1 MKKCCAAIVLILFI
15 FPMCSQKEERLTGDQ
30 GGSMVVGTTDLP
42 TIISPL
48 SPSMFGSN
56 DILDLLFMHMHRVD
70 PVTGK
75 MKPEL
80 ASSWEFSEDL
90 TSVTYYLRKNVTWW
104 DGQPVTAEDVY
115 YTYRVMIDP
124 EIQYPN
130 IARLRFIRD
139 VEIVGTY
146 AVKFSFD
153 RVYADL
159 LTDSDIMVIPKHLH
173 EQAGESFGT
182 EVIMGNGPY
191 QVVEW
196 VPGEAITLLANEN
209 YYRGKPPLDEIM
221 IQRYTDIDEMVSDFI
236 NGDLDA
242 VLNITPEHA
251 GAMQANDNITVDAHP
266 GNTYTYVG
274 WNLEHPFLNDRDI
287 RRAMSMAINTEGIL
301 DEVFNGMG
309 TVSLGPL
316 PPSSW
321 GYDNSVTQLPY
332 DVSEAQRILREKG
345 FLDRNRNAVIEKDG
359 QEFVLT
365 VITNRENP
373 QRVRILELV
382 ADDLRRIG
390 VRVNTQY
397 LATDAFIRSV
407 LSKEFDGFIMGWSI
421 DEKVDPTIY
430 WSSEVSKG
438 IFNFVSYNNGT
449 VDSLMD
455 VGVTMVNRKKAKEI
469 WSEFQKT
476 VYNDQPYTF
485 LIVADDIAAYNK
497 RVKGVERSL
506 TLTSAYT
513 YYIPEGERRVSVA
526 SLSTPS
532 VTDTTLNLSPP
543 VERGTT
549 AVESLSEKPP
559 QVVAPEKLL
568 EAAARKDTTAAGQDT
583 TAIEPAIIPAPPPKP
598 SVITRASPVKQIA
611 PKYPESA
618 RPIGAEGRVVVR
630 VVVGTDGK
638 VRTASIVKSFGNPA
652 CEAAALDAARLW
664 EFNPAKKDGVP
675 FEQQLAIPFDFRP

>member
-1 MKKCCAAIVLILFI
+1 MKKCCAVVLLIFFI
-15 FPMCSQKEERLTGDQ
+15 FPMCSKKEDNLVGDQ
-30 GGSMVVGTTDLP
+30 GGTMVIGTTDLP

-70 PVTGK
+70 AATGK

-104 DGQPVTAEDVY
+104 DGQPVTAKDVY
-115 YTYRVMIDP
+115 YTYRVMRDP
-124 EIQYPN
+124 DTQYPN
-130 IARLRFIRD
+130 VARLRFIKD

-196 VPGEAITLLANEN
+196 VPGETIILLANEA
-209 YYRGKPPLDEIM
+209 YYRGKPPLDEII
-221 IQRYTDIDEMVSDFI
+221 IQHYDNIDGMVSDFMR
-236 NGDLDA
+236 GDLDV
-242 VLNITPEHA
+242 VLNITPEQA
-251 GAMQANDNITVDAHP
+251 GTVQANENIAVDAHP
-266 GNTYTYVG
+266 GNTYTYIG
-274 WNLEHPFLNDRDI
+274 WNLEHTFLNDRDI
-287 RRAMSMAINTEGIL
+287 RRAVSMAINTEKIL
-301 DEVFNGMG
+301 NDIFSGMG

-321 GYDNSVTQLPY
+321 GYDGSISQLTY
-332 DVSEAQRILREKG
+332 DVSEAQRILLEKG
-345 FLDRNRNAVIEKDG
+345 FLDKNRNAVIEKDG
-359 QEFVLT
+359 EEFVLT
-365 VITNRENP
+365 ILTNRENP
-373 QRVRILELV
+373 ERVRILEFV

-390 VRVNTQY
+390 VRVNARY
-397 LATDAFIRSV
+397 LSTEVFIRSV
-407 LSKEFDGFIMGWSI
+407 LNKEFDGFVMGWSV
-421 DEKVDPTIY
+421 DEKIDPAIY
-430 WSSEVSKG
+430 WSSEASKG
-438 IFNFVSYNNGT
+438 IFNFVSYSNGK

-485 LIVADDIAAYNK
+485 LIVADDISAYYK
-497 RVKGVERSL
+497 RVKGIQRSL

-513 YYIPEGERRVSVA
+513 YYIPEAERRVAVA
-526 SLSTPS
+526 ALSTPS
-532 VTDTTLNLSPP
+532 IIDTISS
-543 VERGTT
+543 ERPSAERLT
-549 AVESLSEKPP
+549 AAAESLEEKPP

-568 EAAARKDTTAAGQDT
+568 EAAARKETTTVAQDTAAT
-583 TAIEPAIIPAPPPKP
+583 EPSIIPAPPPKP
-598 SVITRASPVKQIA
+598 SVITRASAVKQIA
-611 PKYPESA
+611 PKYPEAA
-618 RPIGAEGRVVVR
+618 RTIGAAGRVVVR

-638 VRTASIVKSFGNPA
+638 VRTASIAESFGNAA
-652 CEAAALDAARLW
+652 CEVAALTAVQQW
-664 EFNPAKKDGVP
+664 EFNPATKDGVP
-675 FEQQLAIPFDFRP
+675 FEQQLAIPFDFKP